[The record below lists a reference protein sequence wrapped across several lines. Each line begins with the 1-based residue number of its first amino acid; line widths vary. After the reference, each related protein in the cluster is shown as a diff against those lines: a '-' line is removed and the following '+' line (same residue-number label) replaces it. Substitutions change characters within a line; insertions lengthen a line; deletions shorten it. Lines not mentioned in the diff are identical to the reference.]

1 MFYSK
6 KIQSGAC
13 AAIIAAGL
21 SAGVIAGIC
30 VAAVVFA
37 GGAVGGAVAL
47 NQFVFKGEFTNQNAL
62 YQADTQ
68 TVTNPAFNR
77 QSVFNQTPGAG
88 N

>member
-1 MFYSK
+1 LTA
-6 KIQSGAC
+6 GA
-13 AAIIAAGL
+13 
-21 SAGVIAGIC
+21 IAGIC
-30 VAAVVFA
+30 VAAVVFT

-68 TVTNPAFNR
+68 TVSNPAFNR
-77 QSVFNQTPGAG
+77 QSVFNQTPGGG